1 MDFDDDFEAV
11 PKRRRIGGGNSGGGR
26 ASDDAFVM
34 IDLCASEDEDEAG
47 GGGGGGGAAPAK
59 QPNLLF
65 EGGVEIVGESRSS
78 APEWSSAA
86 PATFLSSCAP
96 AARPGPPPRPRGQ
109 TVLAVAHVHALEH
122 LQQDI
127 LKGFSVRG
135 ATDAVNELRVGM
147 NVSHT
152 SEPKLRAAVS
162 DHIFDPNM

>member
-78 APEWSSAA
+78 ARPSSARVVFRRA
-86 PATFLSSCAP
+86 RHLPLLLCACRQ
-96 AARPGPPPRPRGQ
+96 A
-109 TVLAVAHVHALEH
+109 
-122 LQQDI
+122 
-127 LKGFSVRG
+127 
-135 ATDAVNELRVGM
+135 
-147 NVSHT
+147 
-152 SEPKLRAAVS
+152 RAAASSSRADRARRGSRSCVGAPS
-162 DHIFDPNM
+162 AGHTQRFLC